1 MADKRLIASIALTA
15 GLLGGGAAGFI
26 LGVPGVSGAQ
36 TTTVP
41 DQPGATAPDNGQ
53 TTPDRPPHGD
63 GENCPHMGGSTGE
76 ARNGPGPNG
85 QGISGSVGNVRF
97 GRGPG
102 NRV

>member
-1 MADKRLIASIALTA
+1 MADKRLLASIALTA

-41 DQPGATAPDNGQ
+41 NQQNPSTPNDGQTAPNQAPDGNG
-53 TTPDRPPHGD
+53 R
-63 GENCPHMGGSTGE
+63 NCPHMNGS
-76 ARNGPGPNG
+76 NGQAPNG
-85 QGISGSVGNVRF
+85 QAPSGSNTNVALRH
-97 GRGPG
+97 GWA

>member
-15 GLLGGGAAGFI
+15 GLLGGGAAGLI

-41 DQPGATAPDNGQ
+41 NQPGSTAPDNGQ
-53 TTPDRPPHGD
+53 TTPDRPPRGD
-63 GENCPHMGGSTGE
+63 GANCPHMNGS
-76 ARNGPGPNG
+76 NG
-85 QGISGSVGNVRF
+85 QAPDGQAPSGSNTNVRF